1 MKKTLTSLPAAWRL
15 YPAVLVARK
24 PALLREG
31 QQVPRLEAAWEPVRI
46 DAAHLAAYRAVCG
59 CARSDYLPIAYP
71 HILASPLHVM
81 VLSSDRFPVRLM
93 GLVHIGNRIR
103 QQRPIAVDES
113 GELCT
118 WIEGHREGAKG
129 QEFELQTEWR
139 CGGELIWSETSRFL
153 ARRRAARG
161 AGEKRPARE
170 ALGCAASAGKP
181 RRTVSFHAPV
191 GLGRRYGR
199 IAGDLNPIHMADL
212 TARAFGFKAAIAH
225 GMWSL
230 ARCAAEFHTEA
241 SNEPCEL
248 DVSFKLPVFMPSWVM
263 LESWETPAGLAF
275 ELRDSQGEKPHLTG
289 SFSRHG

>member
-1 MKKTLTSLPAAWRL
+1 MKKTFTSLPAAWRL

-113 GELCT
+113 GELRT
-118 WIEGHREGAKG
+118 WIEGHRD
-129 QEFELQTEWR
+129 
-139 CGGELIWSETSRFL
+139 
-153 ARRRAARG
+153 G
-161 AGEKRPARE
+161 AGEKRAARE

-191 GLGRRYGR
+191 GLGRRYGW

-248 DVSFKLPVFMPSWVM
+248 DVSFKLPVFMPSWLM

-275 ELRDSQGEKPHLTG
+275 ELRDSQGEKPHLSG